1 MRQRCETLLRQMISG
16 EEELV
21 LEEVKACATLLKG
34 YSRSSHVASA
44 ADQLH
49 NAMKML
55 LLGRRQEMPE
65 NIVARLRVEA
75 EETLGVL
82 VALAK
87 AEAL

>member
-1 MRQRCETLLRQMISG
+1 MRQRCEELLHLMISG

-34 YSRSSHVASA
+34 YNPSPHVASA

-55 LLGRRQEMPE
+55 HLGLREEMPE
-65 NIVARLRVEA
+65 NIITRLR
-75 EETLGVL
+75 
-82 VALAK
+82 
-87 AEAL
+87 AEAKEALGALVELGRAEVS